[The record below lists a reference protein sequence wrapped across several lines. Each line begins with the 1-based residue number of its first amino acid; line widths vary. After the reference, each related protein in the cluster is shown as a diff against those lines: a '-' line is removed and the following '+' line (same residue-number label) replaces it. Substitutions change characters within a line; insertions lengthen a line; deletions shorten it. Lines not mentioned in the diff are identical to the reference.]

1 MLRDSYH
8 PRALSFLWTETQPCI
23 PEVLEF
29 VVSKKRQSLV
39 IHVAQQT
46 HRCLFFQAIIGPP
59 MSLLRKGC
67 QPLVHV
73 VLEGSI
79 TVIGKTKQRGLA
91 AVFLQV
97 ELWDNSTDNSQ
108 IWEFS
113 HGRHLLGNSVIQ
125 SLGFIL
131 IVCFI

>member
-23 PEVLEF
+23 PEALEF

-73 VLEGSI
+73 VLEGTI
-79 TVIGKTKQRGLA
+79 TIHWQNRGALLL
-91 AVFLQV
+91 FSY
-97 ELWDNSTDNSQ
+97 ELSFGIIVQ
-108 IWEFS
+108 IIPKSGSFPM
-113 HGRHLLGNSVIQ
+113 GDT
-125 SLGFIL
+125 F
-131 IVCFI
+131 